1 MTFKDLAQ
9 RRRSIRSFTDEPI
22 TEAERKVLMTPVLM
36 SPTAKCCRAWDFIL
50 VDDKNDLQLLS
61 ESKVSG
67 AQLIKGAPLAV
78 IIAVDKEKSEAWVE
92 DGSVAATIM
101 MLQAEDMGLGS
112 CWVEIRDRKRE
123 DGTPSEDFI
132 RQAFNIPQSKGVL
145 CVVAIGHKAQ
155 ERKLQNEDKLL
166 WECVH
171 TGKY

>member
-22 TEAERKVLMTPVLM
+22 TEPERRALMTPVLM

-50 VDDKNDLQLLS
+50 VDNKDDLQFLS
-61 ESKVSG
+61 ESKESG
-67 AQLIKGAPLAV
+67 AQLIKGAALAV
-78 IIAVDKEKSEAWVE
+78 IVAVDKEKSEAWVE
-92 DGSVAATIM
+92 DGSVAATMM

-112 CWVEIRDRKRE
+112 CWVEIRDRKKA
-123 DGTPSEDFI
+123 DGTPSEDII
-132 RQAFNIPQSKGVL
+132 RNRFNIPERYGVL

-166 WECVH
+166 WEQVH
-171 TGKY
+171 TGKF